1 MDRDEALKVLRR
13 KDAIL
18 ENPSIIAE
26 AIKVVQ
32 NTETGHGD
40 SGAASETNAES
51 ENPVDLLVGSY
62 KGAIEF
68 LFEIG
73 TWLTYTDDDAQST
86 RNIIESV
93 VMETILQNYDRNKA
107 IKCLTEEN
115 VNDTMEWLSRLIESA
130 RWRQTIYELAQ
141 QPRNEDCP
149 FLSLTMPCIAVKEEL
164 IGELISV
171 PLAWN
176 TLEIFLK
183 CVAYILHPLLSAN
196 TELVDDDLFLHDI
209 AFLKSASMS
218 STHQQPQQQQHQQDT
233 VFNHYLLDVEAD
245 PDKKRIYQILRHFLE
260 MGCYSEQTYLII
272 QSMLQCLIRQRNDNA
287 ARHLSWLLESEASR
301 RGRDVSRYSV
311 YFCFARNYPTEVA
324 AMRAILSEQSL
335 LPQQLDVLYAAYRSE
350 APPPVSLIRQ
360 PLFIVMLADAL
371 FASSERLLSEQ
382 QECYAYL
389 YAYASVAAEK
399 VDYETECRLRL
410 DCSRVAEVNRE
421 VLEASRICK
430 HWNTMTGSAVS
441 LRAFR
446 DLPTLLQCLHH
457 RAISFGVF
465 RFLWVIFRSKRV
477 DFELNLETMKPYC
490 IVVNELATLNPFI
503 RPALLSFVTELLGSV
518 MEGMED
524 LSQLEYK
531 RMLVGL
537 LVHLITCGYVL
548 PTIRTMHSL
557 FERNHVDVSIA
568 RHFVTE
574 LLSVAA
580 PPYDPIFMNCL
591 HPLVSHPHIID
602 GLHAGRNADL
612 VKEFLAKYTDQAGS
626 ASPE

>member
-1 MDRDEALKVLRR
+1 MNREEALKVLRR

-18 ENPSIIAE
+18 ENPVVVAE

-32 NTETGHGD
+32 NTTSSRGSG
-40 SGAASETNAES
+40 GAASDNSGDS
-51 ENPVDLLVGSY
+51 ENPVDLLVNSY

-115 VNDTMEWLSRLIESA
+115 VDDTMEWLSHLIESA

-196 TELVDDDLFLHDI
+196 AELMDDDLFLRDI
-209 AFLKSASMS
+209 AFLQSPSMS
-218 STHQQPQQQQHQQDT
+218 SAHQPPQQQDT
-233 VFNHYLLDVEAD
+233 VLSHCLLDVEVD

-260 MGCYSEQTYLII
+260 MGCHSEQTYLII

-335 LPQQLDVLYAAYRSE
+335 LPQQLDALYAAYRGE

-360 PLFIVMLADAL
+360 PFFIGNP
-371 FASSERLLSEQ
+371 ERLLSEQ

-389 YAYASVAAEK
+389 YAYASVTAEK

-410 DCSRVAEVNRE
+410 DRSRVAEVNRE

-430 HWNTMTGSAVS
+430 HWNTMTGSAMS

-503 RPALLSFVTELLGSV
+503 RPALLSFITELLGSI

-524 LSQLEYK
+524 LSQVNVTFPGTLEFK

-580 PPYDPIFMNCL
+580 PPYDPTFMNCL
-591 HPLVSHPHIID
+591 HPLVSHPHIVD

-612 VKEFLAKYTDQAGS
+612 VKEFLGTLILYFHRKF
-626 ASPE
+626 